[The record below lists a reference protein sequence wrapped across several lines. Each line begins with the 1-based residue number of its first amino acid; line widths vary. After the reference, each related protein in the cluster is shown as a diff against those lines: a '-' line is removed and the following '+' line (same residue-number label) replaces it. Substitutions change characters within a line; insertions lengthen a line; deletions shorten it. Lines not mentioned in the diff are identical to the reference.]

1 MKIDGTEFGSITID
15 GKKYG
20 HDVVIYPQ
28 KIEKRM
34 KEISKNKYG
43 SGHKL
48 CKEEMQEY
56 LKNLDNIDTVVV
68 GNGQNGV
75 LQLLDETE
83 KMLEDKGVE
92 VINRKTPEA
101 INDFNQKIQTKN
113 KVLGI
118 FHVTC

>member
-1 MKIDGTEFGSITID
+1 
-15 GKKYG
+15 
-20 HDVVIYPQ
+20 
-28 KIEKRM
+28 M

-56 LKNLDNIDTVVV
+56 LKNLDNIDTVV
-68 GNGQNGV
+68 GGKGQNGG

-101 INDFNQKIQTKN
+101 INDFNQKIQTQN
-113 KVLGI
+113 NVLGI